1 MASHQVIEQQY
12 RKHPGQRLR
21 QEDAKRRK
29 AEDFGA
35 GSLQPETQGRFV
47 NAHKTARVKGN
58 KEEIPPI
65 VEHAPDRGSVIKIT
79 KTILPQLVEVHE
91 DRDEHDYSQSQPS

>member
-1 MASHQVIEQQY
+1 MASHQVIEQQN
-12 RKHPGQRLR
+12 REHPGQRLR

-47 NAHKTARVKGN
+47 NAHKTAWVERDK
-58 KEEIPPI
+58 KEVMPAI
-65 VEHAPDRGSVIKIT
+65 EHAPNRRGIIKVAEAV
-79 KTILPQLVEVHE
+79 LSQLIKVHE
-91 DRDEHDYSQSQPS
+91 DRDEHDGG

>member
-58 KEEIPPI
+58 EKE
-65 VEHAPDRGSVIKIT
+65 VMKI
-79 KTILPQLVEVHE
+79 I
-91 DRDEHDYSQSQPS
+91 

>member
-21 QEDAKRRK
+21 QEDAKRCE

-35 GSLQPETQGRFV
+35 GSLQPETQGRLV

-58 KEEIPPI
+58 EKEISPA
-65 VEHAPDRGSVIKIT
+65 VEHAPDRRSVIKIT
-79 KTILPQLVEVHE
+79 KTILPQLIKVHE
-91 DRDEHDYSQSQPS
+91 E